1 MKTSNRIVIRL
12 NSFLFNNRKKMNM
25 FTKITLL
32 TLIIFYIIARIS
44 FFNIGGAVLLVSV
57 ILFAFISSPRSII
70 IDNYGIKYNLG
81 RKEPWGNILSY
92 KIEGTDLLL
101 QTINNK
107 SCRIRGM
114 EAQDIPSVIE
124 FINSK
129 MQHQSYDMGNFLK
142 TKV

>member
-1 MKTSNRIVIRL
+1 MKTSNRIVIKL

-32 TLIIFYIIARIS
+32 TLIILYITARIS
-44 FFNIGGAVLLVSV
+44 FSNIGDGALLISI

-81 RKEPWGNILSY
+81 WKEPWGNILSY

-107 SCRIRGM
+107 SHRVKNIAKEDLSSM
-114 EAQDIPSVIE
+114 IE

-129 MQHQSYDMGNFLK
+129 MQHPIL
-142 TKV
+142 

>member
-1 MKTSNRIVIRL
+1 MSTSNRIVIKL

-32 TLIIFYIIARIS
+32 TLIILYITARIS
-44 FFNIGGAVLLVSV
+44 FSNIGDGALLISI

-81 RKEPWGNILSY
+81 WKEPWGNILSY

-107 SCRIRGM
+107 LHRIKNIDK
-114 EAQDIPSVIE
+114 EDLPSMIE
-124 FINSK
+124 FIKGK
-129 MQHQSYDMGNFLK
+129 MQHPIL
-142 TKV
+142 

>member
-1 MKTSNRIVIRL
+1 MYD
-12 NSFLFNNRKKMNM
+12 NRKKMNM

-44 FFNIGGAVLLVSV
+44 FSNIGGAVLLVSV

-107 SCRIRGM
+107 SRRIRGM
-114 EAQDIPSVIE
+114 EAKDIPSVIE

-129 MQHQSYDMGNFLK
+129 MQHQSYESGNFLK

>member
-12 NSFLFNNRKKMNM
+12 NSFLFNNRKKMNI

-32 TLIIFYIIARIS
+32 TLIILYITARIS
-44 FFNIGGAVLLVSV
+44 FSNIEGAALLVSI
-57 ILFAFISSPRSII
+57 ILFTFISSPRSII

-81 RKEPWGNILSY
+81 WKEPWGNILSY

-107 SCRIRGM
+107 SRRIRGM
-114 EAQDIPSVIE
+114 EAKDIPSVIE
-124 FINSK
+124 FINGK
-129 MQHQSYDMGNFLK
+129 MQHPIL
-142 TKV
+142 